1 LAGKIKT
8 VHDHKEVIMKTKCL
22 KLSGCMTIML
32 SLAAG
37 TMTAE
42 RAFAQD
48 GGQRCNLATLKGTYQ
63 FASAGF
69 VLEGATAVPLTV
81 AGIDV
86 LDGHGNLTSNSTA
99 VVNGSVLFQ
108 NAVVP
113 NGTYTIREDCTGTLN
128 LGTGGIVLD
137 IFVAAS
143 GDAFD
148 YVQTSPS
155 GGVMAGTIRRT
166 SHNAK

>member
-1 LAGKIKT
+1 
-8 VHDHKEVIMKTKCL
+8 MKTNCL

-37 TMTAE
+37 TTTAQ

-48 GGQRCNLATLKGTYQ
+48 GGQTCSLATLKGTYQ
-63 FASAGF
+63 FASSGF

-86 LDGHGNLTSNSTA
+86 LDGHGNLASNSTA
-99 VVNGSVLFQ
+99 VVNGTVLFQ

-113 NGTYTIREDCTGTLN
+113 NGTYTIREDCTGTFD
-128 LGTGGIVLD
+128 LGMGGIVAD

-155 GGVMAGTIRRT
+155 GGVLAGTIRRT
-166 SHNAK
+166 SHNTK